1 MKVHQL
7 LATAHAGDATG
18 DAALAVA
25 AALRRA
31 GHEAEIFALEVDP
44 AMRGRVHRYS
54 EFPAPGDHDCTV
66 LHFNLP
72 SPLTEDFVGLSGAR
86 MLVYHNLTPP
96 QQLLPYCPEIARLT
110 ALGRRQLEWLAA
122 QSCVDLAIGVSA
134 YNTRDLEKVGFSST
148 RTVPLLVDF
157 RHLDIPSNTVLA
169 AELARDAAPT
179 FLTVGRVAPNKRI
192 EDFLKA
198 AAYYLRYISPRARF
212 LVVGGTR
219 GLEPYVASLAKLQS
233 ELELDARVRLVGHVP
248 LEDLVTYY
256 RAASV
261 YVCTSTHEGFCA
273 PLLEAMTFD
282 IPIVARRAAAI
293 PETLGDAGIL
303 VSSEDP
309 ADWAEML
316 HVVLEDDALRNRLS
330 ESGRA
335 RILAFDP
342 ATVAE
347 RWVRTLT
354 WS

>member
-7 LATAHAGDATG
+7 LATAHLGDATG

-25 AALRRA
+25 AALRQA

-44 AMRGRVHRYS
+44 AMRGKVHRYS
-54 EFPAPGDHDCTV
+54 EFPPPDEHDCTV

-72 SPLTEDFVGLSGAR
+72 SPLTEDLVGLEGVR

-96 QQLLPYCPEIARLT
+96 EQLLPYCPEIARLT

-134 YNTRDLEKVGFSST
+134 YNTRELEAAGFSST
-148 RTVPLLVDF
+148 ATVPLLVDL
-157 RHLDIPSNTVLA
+157 RHLDVPSNTVLA
-169 AELARDAAPT
+169 AELERDPAPT

-192 EDFLKA
+192 EDFLKIA
-198 AAYYLRYISPRARF
+198 TYYLRYISPRARF
-212 LVVGGTR
+212 LVVGGS
-219 GLEPYVASLAKLQS
+219 GGMEPYLASLTKLQS
-233 ELELDARVRLVGHVP
+233 KLELDARVRLVGRVS

-273 PLLEAMTFD
+273 PLLEAMKFD
-282 IPIVARRAAAI
+282 LPIVARHAAAI
-293 PETLGDAGIL
+293 PETLGDAGVL
-303 VSSEDP
+303 VGTDDP

-316 HVVLEDDALRNRLS
+316 HAVLEDDAMRERLS
-330 ESGRA
+330 ESGHA
-335 RILAFDP
+335 RLAAFDP
-342 ATVAE
+342 AAVAE
-347 RWVRTLT
+347 RWVKTLT

>member
-7 LATAHAGDATG
+7 LATAHSGDATG

-25 AALRRA
+25 AALRQA

-44 AMRGRVHRYS
+44 AMRGKVHRYS
-54 EFPAPGDHDCTV
+54 DFPPPEEHDCTV

-72 SPLTEDFVGLSGAR
+72 SPLTEDLVGFEGVR

-96 QQLLPYCPEIARLT
+96 EQLLPYCPEIARLT

-122 QSCVDLAIGVSA
+122 QGCVDLAIGVSA
-134 YNTRDLEKVGFSST
+134 YNTRDLEAAGFSST
-148 RTVPLLVDF
+148 ATVPLLVDL
-157 RHLDIPSNTVLA
+157 RHLRGPSNTVLE
-169 AELARDAAPT
+169 AELGRDSAHT

-198 AAYYLRYISPRARF
+198 AAYYLRYVSPRARF
-212 LVVGGTR
+212 LVVGGTQ
-219 GLEPYVASLAKLQS
+219 GMDPYLASLTKLQS
-233 ELELDARVRLVGHVP
+233 QLELDARVRLVGRVS

-273 PLLEAMTFD
+273 PLLEAMQFD
-282 IPIVARRAAAI
+282 LPIVARHAAAI
-293 PETLGDAGIL
+293 PETLGNAGIL
-303 VSSEDP
+303 VDTDDP

-316 HVVLEDDALRNRLS
+316 HAVLEDEAMRERLS
-330 ESGRA
+330 RSGQA
-335 RILAFDP
+335 RLAAFDP
-342 ATVAE
+342 VAVAD
-347 RWVRTLT
+347 RWVKTLT